1 MEIYFYFFGPV
12 FIVICFVCFRRYLFN
27 GFTGSNTEVELN
39 RAKSI
44 NEEAGIETF
53 RIRESATECKSTADS
68 IRKRESEIR
77 ESAKQAESRIKE
89 SREYNRKA
97 ESIIDECISIIEEA
111 ESKK

>member
-12 FIVICFVCFRRYLFN
+12 FIVICFVCFRRYLFK
-27 GFTGSNTEVELN
+27 GFTGSNTEVELD

-53 RIRESATECKSTADS
+53 RIRESATECKTTADS

-89 SREYNRKA
+89 SREYNKKA
-97 ESIIDECISIIEEA
+97 A
-111 ESKK
+111 ELFVHSLNL